1 MEAFVWGGEIVNTIE
16 NPTYSLLQKVNNSL
30 CLNKKEKTN
39 KGFTKNFISINK
51 L

>member
-1 MEAFVWGGEIVNTIE
+1 MEAFVWGKIVNKIE

-39 KGFTKNFISINK
+39 KGFHYN
-51 L
+51 